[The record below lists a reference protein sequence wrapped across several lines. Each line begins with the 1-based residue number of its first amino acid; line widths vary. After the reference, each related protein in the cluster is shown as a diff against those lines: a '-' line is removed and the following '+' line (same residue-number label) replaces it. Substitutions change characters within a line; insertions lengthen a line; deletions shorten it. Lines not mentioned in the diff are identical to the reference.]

1 MIDNVSVMDQ
11 VHELQIL
18 VSKLKDVKVEVPE
31 SLQVGGIIAK
41 LPLSWNG
48 YMKKLLHTTETF
60 SLEQIQKHLCIE
72 EETRLRAN
80 KFSNES
86 TTKVNFVEGK
96 QKTGGGNKRKFS
108 EKNYGNGSS
117 SKFNK
122 ARLVITVG
130 KKGTSNVSADY
141 SRSRNPT
148 THISL
153 IMLRIP
159 TMQI

>member
-1 MIDNVSVMDQ
+1 MVDNVSVMDQ

-41 LPLSWNG
+41 LPPSWNG

-60 SLEQIQKHLCIE
+60 SFEQIQKHLRIE

-86 TTKVNFVEGK
+86 TIKVNFVEGK
-96 QKTGGGNKRKFS
+96 QMVEETRENFLRQILEMVIPTSLTKQ
-108 EKNYGNGSS
+108 
-117 SKFNK
+117 
-122 ARLVITVG
+122 RLAITVG